1 MSVASFTQKSNELV
15 AELRER
21 AERAQAFSLSDEEV
35 KLLQTQIREAIIM
48 FRVFQEELDMEIE
61 WAKAGL

>member
-1 MSVASFTQKSNELV
+1 MSVESFQAKSNELV

-21 AERAQAFSLSDEEV
+21 VERAQAFSLSEEEV
-35 KLLQTQIREAIIM
+35 KLLRIQIREALIM